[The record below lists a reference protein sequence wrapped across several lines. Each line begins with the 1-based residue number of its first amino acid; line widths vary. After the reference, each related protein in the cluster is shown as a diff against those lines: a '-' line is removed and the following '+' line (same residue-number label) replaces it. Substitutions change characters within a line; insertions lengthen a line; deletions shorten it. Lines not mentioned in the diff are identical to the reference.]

1 MNDRDV
7 YLALAAMAEELAEMS
22 GEAESFVGKAA
33 LTSAA
38 QTLAGTAK
46 AIYEHVLSGE
56 EH

>member
-7 YLALAAMAEELAEMS
+7 YLALSAMAEELARMS
-22 GEAESFVGKAA
+22 QAAETFVGKAA

>member
-1 MNDRDV
+1 MTDRDV
-7 YLALAAMAEELAEMS
+7 YLALSVMAEELARMS
-22 GEAESFVGKAA
+22 QAAESFVGKAA

>member
-7 YLALAAMAEELAEMS
+7 YLALNAMAEELARMS

-33 LTSAA
+33 LTSCA
-38 QTLAGTAK
+38 QNLAGTAK
-46 AIYEHVLSGE
+46 AIYEHALAGD

>member
-1 MNDRDV
+1 MTDRDV
-7 YLALAAMAEELAEMS
+7 YLALSAMSEELARMS
-22 GEAESFVGKAA
+22 QAAESFVGKAA

-56 EH
+56 QH